1 MSTSQINLV
10 TRELEKF
17 GIKNISLEEFISDY
31 NELVE
36 KEFVYDIYRS
46 NGRDDLIQ
54 ELIINPYVSN
64 ILDRIEST
72 FLSCSQ
78 TLQCA
83 KIDRRNITFDN
94 GKIYYYTPTAM
105 FNASGTF
112 NEILLYSDDSTNKKY
127 VIKQNKKNDLTAITN
142 REVKRFLKTLHTI
155 KSFYENLKHI
165 ILTILI
171 TNTYG
176 EIKLMPKIYD
186 IGYIQPEPDLPRPG
200 NIKSGIGGTICIV
213 MEYQEVLT
221 DSIGYGKKLNSQAKL
236 NKFIYSVYKA
246 LELINSI
253 QPLVHF
259 RHGDLKFN
267 NILISEDNKPIIIDF
282 GLSEF
287 ELDSKLKFK
296 STNKILNYWNDYE
309 CLHPNFKIKLQQ
321 FGVVKY
327 SKPLEKIL
335 DMLNSTNDM
344 MFLLLSLKAQ
354 IGDAYAFI
362 FKYSS
367 GKKYFISGTSVN
379 EIATSMYGPDATF
392 KNFYNVNLIDN
403 LEFYEL
409 TEADNLIPQINLP
422 TTLPTDPNFI
432 LTNPSDIDDLF
443 AKYNIKYLKYKQKYL
458 KLKNN

>member
-1 MSTSQINLV
+1 MSNSQINLV
-10 TRELEKF
+10 TKELEKF

-31 NELVE
+31 NELID
-36 KEFVYDIYRS
+36 KEFVYYIYRS
-46 NGRDDLIQ
+46 NGRDDLIE
-54 ELIINPYVSN
+54 ELVVNPYVLN

-83 KIDRRNITFDN
+83 RTDRRNITFDN
-94 GKIYYYTPTAM
+94 GKIYYYTPTTN
-105 FNASGTF
+105 FNQSGTF
-112 NEILLYSDDSTNKKY
+112 NEILIYSDDSTNRKY
-127 VIKQNKKNDLTAITN
+127 VIKQNKKYDLTAIRN
-142 REVKRFLKTLHTI
+142 PQVKRFLKTVYTI
-155 KSFYENLKHI
+155 KAFYENLKHI

-186 IGYIQPEPDLPRPG
+186 IGYIQEQPELPRPG
-200 NIKSGIGGTICIV
+200 NIKAGVGGTICIV
-213 MEYQEVLT
+213 MEYAQVLT

-267 NILISEDNKPIIIDF
+267 NILISEDNKPIMIDF
-282 GLSEF
+282 GFSEF

-296 STNKILNYWNDYE
+296 SAGKILNYWNNYE
-309 CLHPNFKIKLQQ
+309 CFHPNFKIKLQQ
-321 FGVVKY
+321 FGVIKY

-335 DMLNSTNDM
+335 DMLNSTNDI

-362 FKYSS
+362 LVYNPVN
-367 GKKYFISGTSVN
+367 KYFISGASVKD
-379 EIATSMYGPDATF
+379 IATSMFGVDATF
-392 KNFYNVNLIDN
+392 SNFYNVNLIDN

-409 TEADNLIPQINLP
+409 IQADDLVPYINLS
-422 TTLPTDPNFI
+422 TTLPSDPDYI
-432 LTNPSDIDDLF
+432 STNPSDLNDLF
-443 AKYNIKYLKYKQKYL
+443 AKYNIKYFKYKEKYL
-458 KLKNN
+458 KLKN